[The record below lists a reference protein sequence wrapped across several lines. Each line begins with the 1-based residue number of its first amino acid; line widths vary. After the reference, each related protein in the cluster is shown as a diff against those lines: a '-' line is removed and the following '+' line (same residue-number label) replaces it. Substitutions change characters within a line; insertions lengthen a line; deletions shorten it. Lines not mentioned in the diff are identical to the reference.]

1 MNTLFDIDPV
11 LPNGFVYHP
20 DFITEAEEIHLLKII
35 STLSLEPMQFH
46 EYEARRKVLSF
57 GKGWSFTDQVL
68 KKGKD
73 IPADFDFLVD
83 KLVLHLS
90 LPKQDIAQFLIT
102 EYPVGS
108 VINWHRDAPP
118 FDIIA
123 GVSLLS
129 DCTFKLRPHDKAK
142 QNRKTTIPLT
152 VKRRSLYT
160 MQGEAKS
167 EWQHSTAPA
176 KQVRFSLTFR
186 TLKNNS
192 KYS

>member
-73 IPADFDFLVD
+73 IPVAFDFLVD

-142 QNRKTTIPLT
+142 QNRKATIPLT

-160 MQGEAKS
+160 LQGEAKS